1 MNIPEWSNYYPELK
15 NASNAHKK
23 AYQYL
28 TGNWEQGKKVDLDDS
43 RSSYLF
49 YYCYKL
55 NDQFLVKRTKTE
67 RRL

>member
-28 TGNWEQGKKVDLDDS
+28 TENWEQGKKVDLDDS

-49 YYCYKL
+49 YYCP
-55 NDQFLVKRTKTE
+55 E
-67 RRL
+67 MSI